1 MAYQNP
7 PPFPTPLPRL
17 GWLKRPE
24 GLQNAVE
31 EQRRRFAESLP
42 SWIGNPQINR
52 ARHPAYLERARQQQA
67 RQVLD
72 FIESN
77 PPGTNIPTDRDA
89 GRFQAMAGDVGYSHR
104 FPGEFQRAASRS
116 SMALPAAVLGAGL
129 LAALLAATSKKSN
142 SGRERSDT
150 SGKRRAPIVSRKP
163 IHKTAPYRGA
173 YKKGG
178 VVKKRKG
185 KKAGKR

>member
-1 MAYQNP
+1 MERRNP
-7 PPFPTPLPRL
+7 APFPTPLPRL
-17 GWLKRPE
+17 GIFPSRGSGTSDAWRQSLADAAPDWLGHP
-24 GLQNAVE
+24 L
-31 EQRRRFAESLP
+31 F
-42 SWIGNPQINR
+42 NR

-77 PPGTNIPTDRDA
+77 PPGTNIPTNRDA
-89 GRFQAMAGDVGYSHR
+89 GRFQAVAGDPGYSYR
-104 FPGEFQRAASRS
+104 FPGEFQRAASRT

-129 LAALLAATSKKSN
+129 LAALLASTSKKSS

-150 SGKRRAPIVSRKP
+150 PGERRDPIVSRKP
-163 IHKTAPYRGA
+163 IHKFAPARRA

-178 VVKKRKG
+178 VVKKHRG